1 MTYLHSS
8 NWPNEFNFT
17 DRKRITLSMT
27 RGRDLDHRKYTFF
40 LSPESHD
47 TTLDYYVNV
56 TTGCTTD
63 SPSAGV
69 RLEVGVC

>member
-1 MTYLHSS
+1 MSTILVRS
-8 NWPNEFNFT
+8 NQPP
-17 DRKRITLSMT
+17 LSLL
-27 RGRDLDHRKYTFF
+27 RLPR
-40 LSPESHD
+40 SHD